1 MWHPDLV
8 CMQLELKLLDCKTG
22 FSSKKRKAR
31 VVIFSGLFLKF
42 IQVFMISWPIKV
54 IVTRYRNISLIII

>member
-1 MWHPDLV
+1 MWQPDLV

-42 IQVFMISWPIKV
+42 IQVFMIS
-54 IVTRYRNISLIII
+54 